1 MKFPLGTSNFLEE
14 ISNLSH
20 SIVVLS
26 LHLVWSSKKRKKQYM
41 NYDKLSHFYPGDPLA
56 LPSGR
61 SWPKLS
67 FKSKPCTLSSR
78 MYLFWKY
85 SISVPSH
92 ISAAVPKCPRLLRR
106 TKVKSVV
113 SWHEPNH
120 SQHMYVYKEQRYTVS
135 LPGFQELHPT
145 VLIWLVTEVAVT
157 AQWELQHQR
166 YAQERGILEFSDACP
181 QVFLW
186 TAWKWGGISSPAAF
200 AVLWE
205 DLIPPH
211 LLPTLLDS
219 LDFREN

>member
-1 MKFPLGTSNFLEE
+1 MAIHSTVLAWQISWTEEPARLQPMGCKESEFFCVFLPPFFNIFCFCQVHTISVLNCVHLCMKFPLGTSNFLEE

-113 SWHEPNH
+113 S
-120 SQHMYVYKEQRYTVS
+120 
-135 LPGFQELHPT
+135 
-145 VLIWLVTEVAVT
+145 
-157 AQWELQHQR
+157 
-166 YAQERGILEFSDACP
+166 
-181 QVFLW
+181 
-186 TAWKWGGISSPAAF
+186 
-200 AVLWE
+200 
-205 DLIPPH
+205 
-211 LLPTLLDS
+211 
-219 LDFREN
+219 